1 MKLLLQ
7 LAFIIALVFTTS
19 LLFCDASKAG
29 TNTIMTVS
37 LQVKNPELLSKEQLI
52 IQQQILHNARL
63 TYSTITPHYDRV
75 ATAEL
80 ITFKGIK
87 SIEDYNRL
95 EGTIIPFKAKQTTTF
110 FEKANIFNDKLQ
122 SWLN

>member
-19 LLFCDASKAG
+19 LLFCDSSKAG
-29 TNTIMTVS
+29 TNIISTVS
-37 LQVKNPELLSKEQLI
+37 LQIKNPELLSKEQLI
-52 IQQQILHNARL
+52 NQQRIIHNVL
-63 TYSTITPHYDRV
+63 STYATITTYHAH
-75 ATAEL
+75 ATTSEL
-80 ITFKGIK
+80 ITFKGINN
-87 SIEDYNRL
+87 IEDFNRL
-95 EGTIIPFKAKQTTTF
+95 EATLIPFKPKDTTTF